1 VTLRM
6 LPWFCWCL
14 MSACCCC
21 DCADKK
27 VFPDFFVLG
36 WYSTGSD
43 VQETDMLIHKAVS
56 TLKPLDEVRN
66 LVH

>member
-1 VTLRM
+1 
-6 LPWFCWCL
+6 
-14 MSACCCC
+14 MSGCCCC

-56 TLKPLDEVRN
+56 TLKPLDEVLH